1 MAANAPQ
8 KYGLLL
14 RGKHAAAQPASASS
28 ASKLPPT
35 TTRFALGKKL
45 AKPAA
50 FEDDDDDNDD
60 QQNNDQ
66 EITSFSSSSSS
77 AAKSA
82 SAAAASRAAEQK
94 RVNLELRAVQAQRSK
109 LAEEDHRRALE
120 EDPNVF
126 DYDAVYDGLKQAEL
140 DKKKSKDN
148 PDGGVIKK
156 PRYMAALIKASAQRK
171 IDLERA
177 ELRKVQRERE
187 EEGEEFGDKEKFVTG
202 AYKQQMAEL
211 KRVEEEEKRREAMEG
226 DVTKGGNLTAFY
238 RDILNQSDPV
248 LTVPTAAAEH
258 EGVGDR
264 PSSLPSANVSAN
276 ADTTDDERVKQDAI
290 KQGLVQVNDSQEVVD
305 KRQLLSGGLNL
316 TSRTVVRQQRER
328 EEREREAREKAE
340 KKAAE
345 ERARVAERKA
355 LREQQMRAR
364 EMVMRQH
371 AEKEEEK
378 KRKKEAEQEELRI
391 KMARQTTDE
400 TVSDAR
406 ARYLARKK
414 AQPRVEEDSD
424 SD

>member
-1 MAANAPQ
+1 MAANVPP
-8 KYGLLL
+8 KYGLVL
-14 RGKHAAAQPASASS
+14 RGKHTATQPASASS
-28 ASKLPPT
+28 AAKQPPT
-35 TTRFALGKKL
+35 TTRFAIGKKL

-50 FEDDDDDNDD
+50 FDDDDDDD
-60 QQNNDQ
+60 EDQDQNGDQ
-66 EITSFSSSSSS
+66 EITSFSSLSSS

-109 LAEEDHRRALE
+109 LAEEEHRKALE

-226 DVTKGGNLTAFY
+226 DVSKGGNLTAFY

-248 LTVPTAAAEH
+248 LTVPTAIADHKVVDGSVA
-258 EGVGDR
+258 
-264 PSSLPSANVSAN
+264 SLQN
-276 ADTTDDERVKQDAI
+276 ADADTAEDERVKQEAI
-290 KQGLVQVNDSQEVVD
+290 KQGVVQVNDSNEVVD
-305 KRQLLSGGLNL
+305 KRQLLSAGLNL
-316 TSRTVVRQQRER
+316 SSRTVVRQQQER
-328 EEREREAREKAE
+328 EAREREAREKAE

-345 ERARVAERKA
+345 ECARVAERKA

-378 KRKKEAEQEELRI
+378 KRKKEAEQEELRR

-406 ARYLARKK
+406 ARYLARKQ